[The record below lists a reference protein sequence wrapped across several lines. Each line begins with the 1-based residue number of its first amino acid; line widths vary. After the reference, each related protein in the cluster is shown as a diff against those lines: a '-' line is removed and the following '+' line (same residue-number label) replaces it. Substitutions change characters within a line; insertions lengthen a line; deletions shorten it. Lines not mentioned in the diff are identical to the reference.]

1 MKWRTVFT
9 DSESEKGVTP
19 VCTDERHPWVV
30 AGAYPPDSETS
41 APDGVEVFDCCRG
54 PVLGCESVSAARVI
68 ANMLTVLAVGI
79 AD

>member
-30 AGAYPPDSETS
+30 AGEQPLWVAGTSSDGPDT
-41 APDGVEVFDCCRG
+41 FDCCRG
-54 PVLGCESVSAARVI
+54 PVLECESETAAQVI
-68 ANMLTVLAVGI
+68 ARALTEAHVEI